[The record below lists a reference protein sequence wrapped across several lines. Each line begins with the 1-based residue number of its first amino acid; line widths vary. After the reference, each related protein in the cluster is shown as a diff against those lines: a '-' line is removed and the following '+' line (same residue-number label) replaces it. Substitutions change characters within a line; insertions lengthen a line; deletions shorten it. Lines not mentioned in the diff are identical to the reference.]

1 MRKCV
6 AGERQASRFG
16 AMLLVACL
24 AACAASGGGAE
35 RESVAADVS
44 PEAIQTDPLGSYLA
58 GRHAQH
64 EHDYAAAAVY
74 FGRALAAD
82 PDDYDLINKAFVFD
96 VTEGHVAEATVLATR
111 INGIDRAAALPNL
124 VLTLGKL
131 KAGDYA
137 GAAAEARSLPHEG
150 IQRFVTPLVIAWCKA
165 GLGDTAGV
173 APALA
178 PLRDV
183 QGFGPVIDFHEGL
196 IADYGGRVV
205 DAEAAYKRVLQ
216 SSTRANWREV
226 DALGSLYE
234 RNGRAEE
241 ARALYQR
248 FVTENSDSDLVSLAQ
263 ERLAAKAPPPPR
275 IASPGDGAAEA
286 LFDLATLLN
295 QTETADLALIY
306 GRLALDLRPDFPFAQ
321 LLVADILAAQ
331 HRPAAALALDR
342 AIDPQSPFGWSA
354 RMGAAA
360 NLAALGR
367 TDEAI
372 SDLKAMAAERKDS
385 RQPMIELGDLLR
397 GKNRFAEAVEAY
409 DQASARIG
417 TPSARDWGVF
427 YSRGVALERDGNWQR
442 AEADLRHALQLQPEQ
457 PVVLNYLGY
466 SWIEK
471 GQHLKDAL
479 GMIERAVKLRPNDGY
494 IVDSLGWALY
504 RVGDYPRATQHL
516 EHAVEMLPE
525 DPTINDHL
533 GDAYWRTGREV
544 EARNQWRRA
553 LQFKPEEAEAK
564 IIEAKLDRGLGKPA
578 PAAGTAQ
585 GG

>member
-1 MRKCV
+1 MRKCA
-6 AGERQASRFG
+6 AGERHAPRLG
-16 AMLLVACL
+16 AVLLVGFL
-24 AACAASGGGAE
+24 AACAAPVGGAE
-35 RESVAADVS
+35 RINTAADAPPESVETTS
-44 PEAIQTDPLGSYLA
+44 LGSYLA

-82 PDDYDLINKAFVFD
+82 PNDFELINKTFVFEI
-96 VTEGHVAEATVLATR
+96 TEGHVAEATVLAKR
-111 INGIDRAAALPNL
+111 INQVDRTAVLPNL
-124 VLTLGKL
+124 VLSLQKL
-131 KAGDYA
+131 KVADYA
-137 GAAAEARSLPHEG
+137 GAVASTKALPHDG
-150 IQRFVTPLVIAWCKA
+150 IQRFVTPLVIAWSKA

-173 APALA
+173 KPALA

-183 QGFGPVIDFHEGL
+183 QGFGPLVDFHEGL
-196 IADYGGRVV
+196 IADYGGRTA

-216 SSTRANWREV
+216 ASTRANWRAV

-234 RNGRAEE
+234 RSGRKDD

-248 FVTENSDSDLVSLAQ
+248 FVAENSDSDLVSLAQ
-263 ERLAAKAPPPPR
+263 GRLAATKPPPPR
-275 IASPGDGAAEA
+275 IATPAEGAAEA

-321 LLVADILAAQ
+321 LLVADILSAQ
-331 HRPAAALALDR
+331 KRPAAALALDR
-342 AIDPQSPFGWSA
+342 SIPPQSPFGWTA

-360 NLAALGR
+360 NLEALGR

-372 SDLKAMAAERKDS
+372 TELKAMAAERPDS
-385 RQPMIELGDLLR
+385 RQPLIELGDFLR
-397 GKNRFAEAVEAY
+397 GKSRFPEAVDAYNEAI
-409 DQASARIG
+409 ARIG
-417 TPSARDWGVF
+417 TSSPRDWGVF
-427 YSRGVALERDGNWQR
+427 YSRGVALERAGDWQR
-442 AEADLRHALQLQPEQ
+442 AEADLLHALELQPEQ

-471 GQHLKDAL
+471 GLHLKQAL
-479 GMIERAVKLRPNDGY
+479 GMIEQAVKLRPNDGY
-494 IVDSLGWALY
+494 ILDSLGWALY
-504 RVGDYPRATQHL
+504 RVGDYSRATQNL
-516 EHAVEMLPE
+516 EHAVELVPE

-533 GDAYWRTGREV
+533 GDAYWRSGREI

-553 LQFKPEEAEAK
+553 LQFKPEADDAK
-564 IIEAKLDRGLGKPA
+564 VIEAKVDRGLAKPA
-578 PAAGTAQ
+578 PAVGAAQ

>member
-1 MRKCV
+1 
-6 AGERQASRFG
+6 
-16 AMLLVACL
+16 MLLLACL
-24 AACAASGGGAE
+24 AACAASSSSAE
-35 RESVAADVS
+35 RKNADDV
-44 PEAIQTDPLGSYLA
+44 PPDAIATSSLGSYLA

-82 PDDYDLINKAFVFD
+82 PDDYELINKTFVFD
-96 VTEGHVAEATVLATR
+96 ITEGRVAKAAVLAKR
-111 INGIDRAAALPNL
+111 INEIDRTSVLPNL
-124 VLTLGKL
+124 VLTLSKL
-131 KAGDYA
+131 KAGDAA
-137 GAAAEARSLPHEG
+137 GALAGAQLLPREG
-150 IQRFVTPLVIAWCKA
+150 IQRFVTPLVIAWSKA
-165 GLGDTAGV
+165 GLRDFAGV
-173 APALA
+173 RAALA
-178 PLRDV
+178 ALREV
-183 QGFGPVIDFHEGL
+183 QGFGPLVDFHEGL
-196 IADYGGRVV
+196 IADYAGRTA
-205 DAEAAYKRVLQ
+205 DAEAAYQRVLQ
-216 SSTRANWREV
+216 SSTRVNWRAV

-234 RNGRAEE
+234 RSGKAED
-241 ARALYQR
+241 ARVLYKR
-248 FVTENSDSDLVSLAQ
+248 FVAENADSDLAVLAQ
-263 ERLAAKAPPPPR
+263 RRLAAKTPPAARVATP
-275 IASPGDGAAEA
+275 ADGAAEA

-342 AIDPQSPFGWSA
+342 AIDPQSPFGWPA

-367 TDEAI
+367 TEEAI
-372 SDLKAMAAERKDS
+372 ASLRAMAAERPETG
-385 RQPMIELGDLLR
+385 RPLVMIGDMLR
-397 GKNRFAEAVEAY
+397 GKNRFGEAIDAY
-409 DQASARIG
+409 DQAVARIG
-417 TPSARDWGVF
+417 TASARDWAVF
-427 YSRGVALERDGNWQR
+427 YSRGVALERVGEWQR
-442 AEADLRHALQLQPEQ
+442 AEADLRHALELQPEQ

-471 GQHLKDAL
+471 GQHLTDAL

-504 RVGDYPRATQHL
+504 RIGDYPRATQHL
-516 EHAVEMLPE
+516 EHAVELLPE

-533 GDAYWRTGREV
+533 GDAYWRSGREV

-553 LQFKPEEAEAK
+553 LQFKPEADEARV
-564 IIEAKLDRGLGKPA
+564 IEAKLDRGLSKPVPTVGA
-578 PAAGTAQ
+578 AQ